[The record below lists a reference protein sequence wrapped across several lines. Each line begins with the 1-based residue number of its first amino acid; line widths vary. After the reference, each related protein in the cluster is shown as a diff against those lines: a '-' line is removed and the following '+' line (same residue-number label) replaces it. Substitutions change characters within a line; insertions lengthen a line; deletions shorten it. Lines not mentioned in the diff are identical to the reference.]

1 MDKKK
6 LKIAIIAAGAVLLV
20 VAILVGIILLTKPAV
35 KIGFL
40 GVDLTDSEM
49 LQFRNRLKKDGYE
62 IYDAY
67 NLEGLVRAQCAAWIV
82 RSIDDEKDA
91 RILLEAQDKPVIFA
105 ERRPTLSEPTTYVG
119 ADVEKSAQLLAN
131 MVEELPNGGDGNED
145 GVTACLLLC
154 GLQSDANSTLWLQ
167 SVTNELENSQQPVE
181 ILSTA
186 FSSLTAEA
194 GKQAC
199 AQELA
204 QYGRDVEVV
213 LACSDELVYG
223 ADQAI
228 EGGGWKQG
236 RDGFLIGNGSS
247 EEIISALQEEKVS
260 GIIWEDR
267 DQLDEMLYTAL
278 KDSLSGKAQQ
288 HFLLE
293 YKKYIA
299 AYTNS

>member
-67 NLEGLVRAQCAAWIV
+67 NLESLVQAQCAAWIV
-82 RSIDDEKDA
+82 RSIDDDKDVQ
-91 RILLEAQDKPVIFA
+91 ILLEAQDKPVIFV

-131 MVEELPNGGDGNED
+131 IVEELPNGGDGNED

-154 GLQSDANSTLWLQ
+154 GPKNDANSALWTQ
-167 SVTNELENSQQPVE
+167 SVTKELENSQQPVE
-181 ILSTA
+181 IMNTT
-186 FSSLTAEA
+186 FSPLTADA
-194 GKQAC
+194 GKETC

-213 LACSDELVYG
+213 LAYSDQLIYG
-223 ADQAI
+223 AYQAI

-247 EEIISALQEEKVS
+247 EDIISALQEEKVS
-260 GIIWEDR
+260 GIVWENR